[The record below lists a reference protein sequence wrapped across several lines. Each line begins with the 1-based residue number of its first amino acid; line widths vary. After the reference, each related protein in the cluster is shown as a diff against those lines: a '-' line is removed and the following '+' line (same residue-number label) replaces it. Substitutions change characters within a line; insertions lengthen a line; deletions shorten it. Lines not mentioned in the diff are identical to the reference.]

1 MVLPR
6 RLKTWFILF
15 TLAYLVAAVGV
26 TALIGD
32 TIVNRVIQEEQEDIN
47 RKASLIRSRI
57 EAAIY
62 HDTYVADSL
71 ATVVTIDPEFAMAN
85 WDSVAQKLLDKADY
99 VRNVGLAPDNI
110 ISHVYPFEGNQAA
123 IGLDFRSRPDQ
134 YRAVLKARN
143 LGDVY
148 IAGPVNLVQG
158 GQAIIAR
165 FPIFSSP
172 TDTSN
177 YWGGVSVVIDHIKML
192 GEVGLYDLSGANV
205 AIKNSETLAY
215 FYGSQST
222 VVNADFTVPISLPT
236 GEWSLAV
243 EYTLKRSPEILRL
256 SIMIYVISSGI
267 FIVIYG
273 LTLLFYRSFLIAKK
287 QALVDELT
295 QLPNRRFAIE
305 KLDSLT
311 QEKKESFALLNIDL
325 NDFKKVNDAYGHE
338 AGDALLS
345 HVASALNQSTRS
357 SDLVAR
363 MGGDEFIVV
372 LRDVH
377 PSDVNKVLK
386 SLKETVEA
394 SACRWQRYH
403 IYPSLSIGCVLFNHR
418 SPRDLDELMA
428 SADQDMYKAK
438 SEKNTSGLSIN
449 AIG

>member
-6 RLKTWFILF
+6 RIKTWFILF
-15 TLAYLVAAVGV
+15 TLVYVVAAVSA

-71 ATVVTIDPEFAMAN
+71 ATVVTIDPEFAMVN

-110 ISHVYPFEGNQAA
+110 ISHVYPLEGNQAA
-123 IGLDFRSRPDQ
+123 IGLDFRTRPDQ
-134 YRAVLKARN
+134 YRTVLKARN

-148 IAGPVNLVQG
+148 IAGPINLVQG

-172 TDTSN
+172 TESTD
-177 YWGGVSVVIDHIKML
+177 YWGGVSIVIDHIKMFA
-192 GEVGLYDLSGANV
+192 EVGLYDLVDANV
-205 AIKNSETLAY
+205 AIKNSQTLDY

-222 VVNADFTVPISLPT
+222 IADADFMVPISLPN
-236 GEWSLAV
+236 GEWSLSV
-243 EYTLKRSPEILRL
+243 EYTLKQSPEIVRL
-256 SIMIYVISSGI
+256 GIMIYAISAGI

-273 LTLLFYRSFLIAKK
+273 LILLFYRSFLIAKK

-338 AGDALLS
+338 AGDTLLS
-345 HVASALNQSTRS
+345 HVASALNKSTRS

-363 MGGDEFIVV
+363 MGGDEFIVA

-377 PSDVNKVLK
+377 PNDVGKVVN
-386 SLKETVEA
+386 SLQKTVEA

-403 IYPSLSIGCVLFNHR
+403 IYPSLSIGCALFNHQ

-428 SADQDMYKAK
+428 AADQDMYRAK
-438 SEKNTSGLSIN
+438 SSNQKQKPSIN
-449 AIG
+449 AIS